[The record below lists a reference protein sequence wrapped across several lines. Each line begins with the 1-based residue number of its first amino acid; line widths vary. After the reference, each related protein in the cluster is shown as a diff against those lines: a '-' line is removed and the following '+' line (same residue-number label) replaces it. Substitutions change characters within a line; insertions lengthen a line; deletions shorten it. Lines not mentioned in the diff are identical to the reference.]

1 MQTLNLMQ
9 TSDQTLYVQ
18 AQYNAPVADLGTAG
32 VPAYRVRVACDFL
45 SDSSLEGSDLLAA
58 MVDAL
63 AVFTANASIA
73 NGCLDI
79 TGASAE
85 PEPEPPG
92 TASAPASYIAALA
105 PAAAPEAAPAGAAQP
120 ELSSSQKFG
129 YQVCAVAVVVVVI
142 FANGSMGEQIY
153 GSHQSHHLH
162 LLAALPVR
170 SCMGSQMHA

>member
-1 MQTLNLMQ
+1 M
-9 TSDQTLYVQ
+9 Q
-18 AQYNAPVADLGTAG
+18 AQYNAPTADLGTAG

-73 NGCLDI
+73 GGCLDI

-92 TASAPASYIAALA
+92 TASAPASYVAALA
-105 PAAAPEAAPAGAAQP
+105 PAAAPEAAPASAVQP
-120 ELSSSQKFG
+120 ELSSSRKFS
-129 YQVCAVAVVVVVI
+129 YQVCVAAVAVC
-142 FANGSMGEQIY
+142 
-153 GSHQSHHLH
+153 
-162 LLAALPVR
+162 LLMDA
-170 SCMGSQMHA
+170 

>member
-1 MQTLNLMQ
+1 M
-9 TSDQTLYVQ
+9 Q
-18 AQYNAPVADLGTAG
+18 AQYNAPIADLGTAG

-63 AVFTANASIA
+63 AVFTANGSVA

-79 TGASAE
+79 TGATAD

-105 PAAAPEAAPAGAAQP
+105 PAAAPAGAAQP
-120 ELSSSQKFG
+120 ELSSSQKFS
-129 YQVCAVAVVVVVI
+129 YQVCVVVVVC
-142 FANGSMGEQIY
+142 
-153 GSHQSHHLH
+153 
-162 LLAALPVR
+162 LLMDA
-170 SCMGSQMHA
+170 